1 MKKLT
6 VLLKSGILFAIM
18 MLLVQGV
25 ALAADD
31 FKFIST
37 DELKQKM
44 DAGESYHL
52 INALSP
58 IEFNEMAIKGS
69 VNIPSSKVKAGH
81 PLLPADKGSL
91 LIFYCK
97 GPKCNKSRVA
107 AGKAM
112 KLGYTNVLV
121 YNDGIPGWAK
131 AHYPMDRAVK
141 YPKVKVDRLTPK
153 ELNGQLGSVVV
164 LDIRGKKH
172 LKLGVIKGAIKITL
186 DDLDKNYTSL
196 PKGKKIVVVDHAGK
210 QVNITAKFLHLNG
223 YTDLAVLDGGM
234 LAWLRD
240 GLPVEK

>member
-6 VLLKSGILFAIM
+6 VLLRSGVVFAC
-18 MLLVQGV
+18 MLLLCQGV
-25 ALAADD
+25 ALAAGD

-44 DAGESYHL
+44 DAGETFL
-52 INALSP
+52 LVNALSP

-69 VNIPSSKVKAGH
+69 VNIPSSKLAAGH
-81 PLLPADKGSL
+81 PLLPADKASL
-91 LIFYCK
+91 VIMYCK

-131 AHYPMDRAVK
+131 ARYPMDRAVK
-141 YPKVKVDRLTPK
+141 YPKVKPARLTPK
-153 ELNGQLGSVVV
+153 DLHGQLGSVVV

-172 LKLGVIKGAIKITL
+172 LKLGVIKGAVKISL
-186 DDLDKNYTSL
+186 DDLDKNYSTL